1 MRKIFTILLA
11 PVLILSLLAIPAIAG
26 PPWVTDKA
34 EYGQIK
40 VAQVPLPWQF
50 WAVTTDEAT
59 GITTV
64 TDKIRISPTW
74 VTGPPPLPPGAPEM
88 GEILVR
94 RQWATLSNTDDE
106 GNPIPIPLEE
116 LVWERGGPLPDWPN
130 IVWTTEDDWQ
140 LFTQPGMPADSFFDV
155 FVEID
160 LPDDH
165 NVVLVAYEVGTRIK
179 PEDPTTPLPEPTLQ
193 GHFINEAEVQR
204 TDDAEAQIVQVFV
217 NFDVQNNWTSN
228 VTDFELDFAGLKI
241 KPDDITWALGYV
253 KGTDPLQ
260 PWGANEN
267 NPLIVRPIPGGT
279 EIKWVEPCRPLA
291 PGEIVHLGLS
301 FKLDPWI
308 TGTNAAGINATV
320 QGYWTQVRP
329 KVWCV
334 EGVNPSG
341 KNIPPAGWSTPPGS
355 KGGQNED
362 GFYQLHYRVPP
373 CWPTP
378 DDPLDPESAKIWVG
392 TEDLGPLFGGYD
404 DEVVVKITEAPGAKP
419 TEKKI
424 GSQKGKARAVI
435 SHITLPADP
444 MLFLCVEDAA
454 GNLKVIAWCGK
465 CLVPPPPK

>member
-1 MRKIFTILLA
+1 MMRKIFTIILA
-11 PVLILSLLAIPAIAG
+11 PVLILSLLAIPAVAG

-74 VTGPPPLPPGAPEM
+74 VTGPPPLPPGAPVM

-94 RQWATLSNTDDE
+94 RQWATLSNTDAD
-106 GNPIPIPLEE
+106 GNPTPIPLEA
-116 LVWERGGPLPDWPN
+116 LVWEPGGTTPGGPLPKRPDINW
-130 IVWTTEDDWQ
+130 ELDSDWQ
-140 LFTQPGMPADSFFDV
+140 LFTQTGMPPDSFFDV
-155 FVEID
+155 TVDIL

-165 NVVLVAYEVGTRIK
+165 NVVLVAYEVGTRQDTTLE
-179 PEDPTTPLPEPTLQ
+179 PEIQ
-193 GHFINEAEVQR
+193 GHFINEAFIQR
-204 TDDAEAQIVQVFV
+204 SDDNLEAQIVQVFV
-217 NFDVQNNWTSN
+217 NFDVQNNWGAG

-253 KGTDPLQ
+253 KGTNE
-260 PWGANEN
+260 PWGANGE
-267 NPLIVRPIPGGT
+267 NPLVVRPIPGGT

-291 PGEIVHLGLS
+291 LGEIIHLGLS

-341 KNIPPAGWSTPPGS
+341 KNVPPAGWSTLPGR
-355 KGGQNED
+355 KGGRNDD
-362 GFYQLHYRVPP
+362 GFYQLFYRIPP

-378 DDPLDPESAKIWVG
+378 DDPIDPSDATIWVG
-392 TEDLGPLFGGYD
+392 TKELGPLFGPYD
-404 DEVVVKITEAPGAKP
+404 KGVVVKITEAPGAKP

-424 GSQKGKARAVI
+424 GSKKGKAKAVV

-444 MLFLCVEDAA
+444 MIFLCVKDADD
-454 GNLKVIAWCGK
+454 NLKVIARCGK